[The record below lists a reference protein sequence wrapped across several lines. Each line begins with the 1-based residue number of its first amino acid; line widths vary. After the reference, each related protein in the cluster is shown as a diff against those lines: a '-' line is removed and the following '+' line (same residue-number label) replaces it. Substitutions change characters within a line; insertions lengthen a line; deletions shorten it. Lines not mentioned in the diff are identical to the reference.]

1 MDVLLRVRVLI
12 WIFVLA
18 LWGVMVYQFLGEEE
32 QAQAPTQMAPVVN
45 PYIGKTAASETPTPA
60 EIEEQA
66 RRLVNEP
73 QPATEQPGEPPAQ
86 EVSAVVGG
94 PGGENRPSSLDFIK
108 PLKPELIAA
117 APRPRKNSRTRRE
130 SRPTQREKELSVPAG
145 FVRNDTQTNP
155 RLRHFVI
162 YSEAGSASEQF
173 IELAENLHGN
183 LMLDLSAFTPWAEND
198 KVTIFLFRNQRTY
211 RDVTGRPEWSGGAS
225 SVPKRRLYIYES
237 EELPGIF
244 AHELCHIYYD
254 GFYLEGR
261 ADPLWLS
268 EGMATLI
275 QVERGLA
282 APQWLR
288 DNLQIIERG
297 GGYTLDELM
306 SVSSLA
312 GASDDKVRLWYAQSY
327 SVVRFLIRT
336 QYKGSFVRF
345 STFLK
350 DAKGVDEALYR
361 AYGPPFTRVK
371 ALEYA
376 WRYDISSKSL
386 STLSHSAK

>member
-1 MDVLLRVRVLI
+1 M
-12 WIFVLA
+12 
-18 LWGVMVYQFLGEEE
+18 
-32 QAQAPTQMAPVVN
+32 PTDP
-45 PYIGKTAASETPTPA
+45 IGRLDHVAFAVHS
-60 EIEEQA
+60 IDQA
-66 RRLVNEP
+66 RTFFEGALG
-73 QPATEQPGEPPAQ
+73 ATFRYVTTGRGGGFRY
-86 EVSAVVGG
+86 AV
-94 PGGENRPSSLDFIK
+94 
-108 PLKPELIAA
+108 
-117 APRPRKNSRTRRE
+117 
-130 SRPTQREKELSVPAG
+130 
-145 FVRNDTQTNP
+145 
-155 RLRHFVI
+155 
-162 YSEAGSASEQF
+162 
-173 IELAENLHGN
+173 
-183 LMLDLSAFTPWAEND
+183 LDLAAFTPWAEND

-254 GFYLEGR
+254 GFYLDGR

-288 DNLQIIERG
+288 DNLRVIEQG

-306 SVSSLA
+306 SVTSLA

-327 SVVRFLIRT
+327 SVVRFLIRS

-350 DAKGVDEALYR
+350 DSKGVDEALYR

-386 STLSHSAK
+386 STLSRAAK